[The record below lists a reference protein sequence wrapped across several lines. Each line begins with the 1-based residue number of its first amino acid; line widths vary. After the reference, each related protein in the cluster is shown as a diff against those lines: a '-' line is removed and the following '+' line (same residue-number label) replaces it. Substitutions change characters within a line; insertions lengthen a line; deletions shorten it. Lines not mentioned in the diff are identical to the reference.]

1 MKVLKQIVK
10 ILMLVCLVFTAYN
23 IQTVEAK
30 SLEDIGTVVD
40 GSVLTDQKE
49 AEDETFALGKGTDF
63 YRGGVKI
70 SAIDSNTVN
79 IYGFTFANHT
89 CESLDLYLFL
99 EQYKNGSWSTYGIYE
114 YTEDNVSTMSRSRNV
129 DVEPGY
135 YYRLRGY
142 HRTYKDGRQES
153 ASTMTDGIPIGR

>member
-1 MKVLKQIVK
+1 MKLVK
-10 ILMLVCLVFTAYN
+10 FIGKLIILICLVFTVNNVY
-23 IQTVEAK
+23 IVEAK
-30 SLEDIGTVVD
+30 STDESGTVID
-40 GSVLTDQKE
+40 GSALVDQTV

-70 SAIDSNTVN
+70 SAIDNNTVN

-89 CESLDLYLFL
+89 CESLDVYLYL
-99 EQYKNGSWSTYGIYE
+99 EQYKNGSWSTYGIYQ
-114 YTEDNVSTMSRSRNV
+114 YTDYNVSTMSRSRNV
-129 DVEPGY
+129 DVESGY

>member
-1 MKVLKQIVK
+1 MKALKQIIK
-10 ILMLVCLVFTAYN
+10 MTMLVCLVIMGYN
-23 IQTVEAK
+23 LQTVEAK
-30 SLEDIGTVVD
+30 SLEEVGTVVD
-40 GSVLTDQKE
+40 GSMLTDQKE
-49 AEDETFALGKGTDF
+49 AKDETFALGKGTDF
-63 YRGGVKI
+63 YRGGVQI
-70 SAIDSNTVN
+70 SAIDSKTVN

-99 EQYKNGSWSTYGIYE
+99 EQYKNGTWSTYGIYE
-114 YTEDNVSTMSRSRNV
+114 YTADNVTALSKSRNV
-129 DVEPGY
+129 TVEPGY

>member
-1 MKVLKQIVK
+1 MKALKRIVK

-23 IQTVEAK
+23 IQTIEAK
-30 SLEDIGTVVD
+30 SLEDVGTVVD

-63 YRGGVKI
+63 YR
-70 SAIDSNTVN
+70 
-79 IYGFTFANHT
+79 GFTFANHT

-153 ASTMTDGIPIGR
+153 ASTMTNGIPIGR

>member
-1 MKVLKQIVK
+1 MKLVK
-10 ILMLVCLVFTAYN
+10 YIGKLIMLICLVFTVNSVY
-23 IQTVEAK
+23 TVEAK
-30 SLEDIGTVVD
+30 STDESGTVID
-40 GSVLTDQKE
+40 GSALVDQTV

-89 CESLDLYLFL
+89 CESLDLYLYL
-99 EQYKNGSWSTYGIYE
+99 EQYKNGSWSTYGIYQ
-114 YTEDNVSTMSRSRNV
+114 YTDDNVSTMSRSRNV

-153 ASTMTDGIPIGR
+153 ASTMTNGIPIGR